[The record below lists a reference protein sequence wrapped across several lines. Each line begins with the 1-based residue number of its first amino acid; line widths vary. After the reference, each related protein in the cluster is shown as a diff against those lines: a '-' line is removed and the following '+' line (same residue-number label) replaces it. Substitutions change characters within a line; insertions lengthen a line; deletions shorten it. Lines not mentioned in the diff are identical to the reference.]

1 MRPDCQRIARE
12 TNMRVSK
19 IAAVGTAAAAIL
31 SSGIGLAA
39 ANASTAAPAKSGTE
53 HLSLMSTQ
61 PSGARAVII
70 ASGVFTAGG
79 VDITGNTTD
88 KVVLPGGTFKIV
100 HKGNPHVVKQ
110 SFNPQTCLSDFVGTA
125 PFTIT
130 KGTGKYKG
138 ISGSGHARITY
149 YFIAKRSKGKCNPN
163 ANPAVVEQTIIA
175 TGHVKL

>member
-1 MRPDCQRIARE
+1 MR
-12 TNMRVSK
+12 TSK

-39 ANASTAAPAKSGTE
+39 ANASTAGPAKSGTE

-70 ASGVFTAGG
+70 ASGLFTAGG

-88 KVVLPGGTFKIV
+88 KVVLPGGTFKIT
-100 HKGNPHVVKQ
+100 HKGNPKVIKQ
-110 SFNPQTCLSDFVGTA
+110 TFNPRTCLADFVGTA
-125 PFTIT
+125 PFTIS

-138 ISGSGHARITY
+138 ISGSGHAVIRY
-149 YFIAKRSKGKCNPN
+149 YFIAKRSKGHCNPN
-163 ANPAVVEQTIIA
+163 GNPAVVEQTI
-175 TGHVKL
+175 TGTAHVKL